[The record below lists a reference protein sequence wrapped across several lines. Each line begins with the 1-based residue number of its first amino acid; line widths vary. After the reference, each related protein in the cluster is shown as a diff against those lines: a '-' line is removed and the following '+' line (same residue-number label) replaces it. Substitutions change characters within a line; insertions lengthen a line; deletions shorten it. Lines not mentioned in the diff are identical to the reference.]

1 MSKRFSYVKYDSEIS
16 AKSEMFKVLCE
27 QLDQAM
33 VDNLP
38 HGRERNLAHTYL
50 EQVFM
55 WIGKSLRD
63 MQIEKDGQVNHVAA
77 RGE

>member
-1 MSKRFSYVKYDSEIS
+1 MSKRFSYVKYDPEIS
-16 AKSEMFKVLCE
+16 GLSEMFKGLCE
-27 QLDQAM
+27 QLDNAM
-33 VDNLP
+33 VEHLP

-50 EQVFM
+50 EQVYM

-63 MQIEKDGQVNHVAA
+63 VQIHKDGQVNHVPS

>member
-1 MSKRFSYVKYDSEIS
+1 MSKRFSYVKYDTETS
-16 AKSEMFKVLCE
+16 AKSEMFKGLCE

-33 VDNLP
+33 VENLP
-38 HGRERNLAHTYL
+38 HGRERNLAHTNL

-55 WIGKSLRD
+55 WIGKALRD
-63 MQIEKDGQVNHVAA
+63 QQIEKDGAVNHVPS